1 MSINMNELIELEDL
15 NLDLDLNVLG
25 IEAEIAVPDV
35 AAQAQY
41 PR

>member
-15 NLDLDLNVLG
+15 NLDLDALG

>member
-1 MSINMNELIELEDL
+1 MSIKINELIELEDL
-15 NLDLDLNVLG
+15 NLDLEVQG
-25 IEAEIAVPDV
+25 IEAETAVPDV